1 MTSRGR
7 ILIVDDESNARNALA
22 EILREEGYSC
32 ETAADGFKGLGR
44 FADFEPDLLLT
55 DLKMPGMDG
64 VELLRR
70 VRELSP
76 GLPVIVMTA
85 FGAVDTAVQAM
96 RSGAIDYMTKPI
108 RTDELLLVVER
119 ALYEHRLRREA
130 RDLRERL
137 QERFRFDNV
146 VGSSP
151 TMQQV
156 LKVVAQVAASR
167 ATVLLSGESGT
178 GKELIA
184 AAVHHRS
191 SRASGPFIKLHC
203 AALAES
209 LLESELFGHE
219 KGAFTGAERR
229 REGRFEQANGGTL
242 FLDEIGDIAPSVQVK
257 LLRVLQEHEFERVGG
272 NQTIHVDTRVIAA
285 TNRDLK
291 AMVAEGKFRE
301 DLYYR
306 LNVINV
312 CLPALRERRSDV
324 PMLALHFLGRFAKE
338 NAKAVERISEAALAR
353 LVAYGWPGN
362 VRELENVIERAVVL
376 ADAGTIEPCHL
387 PPEVVPDPSTGA
399 PRIPGASMADI
410 ERHAI
415 LTTLE
420 AQGGSTSKAAD
431 VLGISVR
438 KIQYKL
444 QEYGAAPKSGVPAVG
459 TRSAS
464 S

>member
-1 MTSRGR
+1 VTIRGR

-70 VRELSP
+70 VRETSP

-119 ALYEHRLRREA
+119 ALSEHRLRREA
-130 RDLRERL
+130 EELRERL

-146 VGSSP
+146 IGSSP
-151 TMQQV
+151 PMQQV
-156 LKVVAQVAASR
+156 LKVVSQVATSR
-167 ATVLLSGESGT
+167 ATVLLTGESGT

-184 AAVHHRS
+184 AAIHHRS

-242 FLDEIGDIAPSVQVK
+242 FLDEIGDISPSVQVK

-272 NQTIHVDTRVIAA
+272 NQTIHADTRVIAA

-291 AMVAEGKFRE
+291 AMVADGRFRE

-312 CLPALRERRSDV
+312 SLPSLRERKTDI
-324 PMLALHFLGRFAKE
+324 PMLALHFLQHFASE
-338 NAKAVERISEAALAR
+338 NGKAVERVSEAALAR
-353 LVAYGWPGN
+353 LVAYHWPGN

-376 ADAGTIEPCHL
+376 ADSGSIEPSHL
-387 PPEVVPDPSTGA
+387 PPEVVPTPGSGA
-399 PRIPGASMADI
+399 PRIPGSSMADI
-410 ERHAI
+410 ERYAI

-444 QEYGAAPKSGVPAVG
+444 QEYGAAPKSGVPAIG
-459 TRSAS
+459 TRTSPS
-464 S
+464 

>member
-1 MTSRGR
+1 VTSRGR

-44 FADFEPDLLLT
+44 FGEFDPDLLLT

-70 VRELSP
+70 VRETFP

-119 ALYEHRLRREA
+119 ALSEHRLRREA
-130 RDLRERL
+130 EELRERL

-146 VGSSP
+146 IGSSP
-151 TMQQV
+151 PMQQV
-156 LKVVAQVAASR
+156 LKVVAQVATSR

-184 AAVHHRS
+184 AAIHHRS
-191 SRASGPFIKLHC
+191 SRSAGPFVKLHC

-272 NQTIHVDTRVIAA
+272 NQTIHADTRVIAA

-291 AMVAEGKFRE
+291 TMVAEGRFRE

-312 CLPALRERRSDV
+312 SLPTLRERRSDI
-324 PMLALHFLGRFAKE
+324 PMLALHFLQHFAKE
-338 NAKAVERISEAALAR
+338 NGKAVERISEGALAR

-376 ADAGTIEPCHL
+376 ADSSSIEPSHL
-387 PPEVVPDPSTGA
+387 PPEVVPSPSTGA
-399 PRIPGASMADI
+399 PRIPGSSMADI
-410 ERHAI
+410 ERYAI

-459 TRSAS
+459 TRVSPS
-464 S
+464 